1 MRALLSL
8 GALLVVMLVTWQLA
22 GRQVQQVARPVG
34 GQSTAA
40 QAAAEIQKAME
51 QGAAARASDA
61 EQ

>member
-8 GALLVVMLVTWQLA
+8 GALLAVMLVIWQLA
-22 GRQVQQVARPVG
+22 GRQAQQVMRPDT
-34 GQSTAA
+34 GQATAA

-61 EQ
+61 ER